1 MNTTTVY
8 NEHGRAEQIHLDNDD
23 DHENNHETEEQ
34 RDKPTTAFI
43 HSKMYNLFTN
53 NNKRSK

>member
-53 NNKRSK
+53 KRSK